1 MLWCLGHLWHTF
13 LLNSLVFFFFFLL
26 VLFLPL
32 PSSLLLLFCFLSD
45 KSICSLC
52 PGDNPVLALRGD
64 LWLVR
69 VNQRLRFLLQVISL
83 GILRYNS
90 GQWDLRGSLLGDF
103 WNSFPFLL
111 KEIHVKRNSSFS
123 ASAWRCDAWSCGNN
137 LVMIRANHDDN
148 SQHAENDQV
157 KIWVFDEF
165 LSHWI
170 SLPWTSFRW
179 DNTFLII

>member
-1 MLWCLGHLWHTF
+1 MCRQSVGPVFVVDSSSAFNICFHCSGKIFLMPLGRNDALMFRPLMAHL
-13 LLNSLVFFFFFLL
+13 SPQQPSFFFLL

-45 KSICSLC
+45 KRICSLC

-90 GQWDLRGSLLGDF
+90 GQ
-103 WNSFPFLL
+103 
-111 KEIHVKRNSSFS
+111 
-123 ASAWRCDAWSCGNN
+123 
-137 LVMIRANHDDN
+137 
-148 SQHAENDQV
+148 
-157 KIWVFDEF
+157 
-165 LSHWI
+165 
-170 SLPWTSFRW
+170 
-179 DNTFLII
+179 